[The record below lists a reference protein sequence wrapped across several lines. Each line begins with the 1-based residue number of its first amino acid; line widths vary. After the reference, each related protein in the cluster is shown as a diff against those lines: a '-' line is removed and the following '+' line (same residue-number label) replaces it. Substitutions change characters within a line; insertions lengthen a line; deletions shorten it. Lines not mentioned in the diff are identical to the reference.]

1 MRVALL
7 VLSALL
13 AASTAVFAQPSPTAS
28 VEAKLCRSQLEL
40 LVSGDK
46 LTEEETARFER
57 QCACLEQL
65 DSTNSTAECAGEY

>member
-1 MRVALL
+1 MRVAFL

-13 AASTAVFAQPSPTAS
+13 ITSTTVFAQPAPASS

-40 LVSGDK
+40 LVSGGK
-46 LTEEETARFER
+46 LSDEEAARFER

-65 DSTNSTAECAGEY
+65 GSTSPTAECAGEH